1 MKDILFLS
9 ATEASQEIRS
19 GRLAAV
25 DLAGACIDR
34 VRAYDGFLQAW
45 EYFDSELAMIQA
57 LELDRRV
64 KDGGAGGTL
73 FGIPLGVKD
82 VFNTRDMPTE
92 MGSSIFSGY
101 TPGNDARVVFGLRR
115 AGAVI
120 LGKTVTA
127 EFGVE
132 FLDKTVNPHNPGYS
146 PGTSSSGSAAAVSA
160 AMVPLALGTQ
170 TAGSIIRP
178 ASYCGVYGFKPSFGL
193 CPRTG
198 ILKTTDTL
206 DHVGFFT
213 RHVEDIRLLFD
224 AIRVRGRDYPI
235 AEEKLGNPDLQVVK
249 GRPWRVGVIA
259 QSSLAVLE
267 NSADYA
273 LQGLVDFVAML
284 NRLGIEVH
292 EIEAPPKLNL
302 AHSVHGTIYDATL
315 AYYFREE
322 AERSHLM
329 SDSLREM
336 ISRGGRVTRAE
347 YSAAL
352 EKQLELARVVDDMFT
367 NLDVIITLSTAGVA
381 PTLGKPDTPDS
392 CLIWTLAGVPVASL
406 PFGSGPQG
414 MPFGIQV
421 FSGKY
426 ADYRLISFLEFL
438 NKNGV
443 VATASI
449 PEKML

>member
-1 MKDILFLS
+1 MKDIAFLS
-9 ATEASQEIRS
+9 ATEASQAIRS

-25 DLAGACIDR
+25 DLVGACIDR
-34 VRAYDGFLQAW
+34 VRAYDGSLQAW
-45 EYFDSELAMIQA
+45 EYFNPELAMTQA

-64 KDGGAGGTL
+64 KDGGFCGTL
-73 FGIPLGVKD
+73 IGTPVGVKD
-82 VFNTRDMPTE
+82 VFNTLDMPTE
-92 MGSSIFSGY
+92 MGSPIFTGY

-120 LGKTVTA
+120 PGKTVTA
-127 EFGVE
+127 EFSVE
-132 FLDKTVNPHNPGYS
+132 FLDKTVNPHNPEYS

-198 ILKTTDTL
+198 MLKTTDTL

-224 AIRVRGRDYPI
+224 VIRVRGRDYPI
-235 AEEKLGNPDLQVVK
+235 AEEKLGNRDLQAVK

-273 LQGLVDFVAML
+273 LQGLSDFVSML
-284 NRLGIEVH
+284 KRLGIEVH
-292 EIEAPPKLNL
+292 DIEAPPELNL
-302 AHSVHGTIYDATL
+302 AHSVHGTLYDATL

-322 AERSHLM
+322 AEHLHLM
-329 SDSLREM
+329 SDSLKEM
-336 ISRGGRVTRAE
+336 ISRGARVARTE

-352 EKQLELARVVDDMFT
+352 EKQSELARLVDDMFT
-367 NLDVIITLSTAGVA
+367 NLDVIITLSTAGIA
-381 PTLGKPDTPDS
+381 PTLGKQDTPDT
-392 CLIWTLAGVPVASL
+392 CLIWTLAGVPVTSV
-406 PFGSGPQG
+406 PFGRGPQR

-421 FSGKY
+421 FSRKY
-426 ADYRLISFLEFL
+426 ADYRLVSFLEFL
-438 NKNGV
+438 NENGV

-449 PEKML
+449 PERML